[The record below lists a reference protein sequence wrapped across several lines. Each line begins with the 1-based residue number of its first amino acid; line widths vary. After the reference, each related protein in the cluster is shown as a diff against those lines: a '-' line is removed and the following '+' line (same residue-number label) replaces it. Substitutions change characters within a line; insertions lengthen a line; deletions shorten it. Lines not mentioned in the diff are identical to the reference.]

1 MTKST
6 RYFMAGSA
14 AILATG
20 LTIGLVS
27 YYGGGFPGLQASTG
41 PTELAYV
48 PADSAVIAYAD
59 VQAIM
64 NSELRQQLK
73 AAMPLHESGQQ
84 EFQEKTGI
92 NIETD
97 IDYIVASMTP
107 VSGSRP
113 KGLVVA
119 RGRFDNVTL
128 ERLALD
134 HGGTAEN
141 YRGTNLITSPEHQN
155 GEQFTIAFLELGL
168 VAVGDAS
175 AVKHAIDTQMSA
187 ASITSNEEMMSLV
200 RDIERGN
207 NAWAV
212 GRVDVLTSQ
221 ANLPPEIATRIPAVK
236 LFAASGHINGGISG
250 MLRAEARDEVA
261 AQQLRDVVRGFLAL
275 AQMQSQN
282 DPKLAALSQSML
294 LSGEGTTVA
303 LSFTLPAEL
312 LQMAMPKPA
321 IQQSAIQ

>member
-14 AILATG
+14 ALMAVG
-20 LTIGLVS
+20 LSVGLVS
-27 YYGGGFPGLQASTG
+27 FYGGGFPGLQASSG

-64 NSELRQQLK
+64 SSELRQQLK
-73 AAMPLHESGQQ
+73 TAMPMHESGQQ

-92 NIETD
+92 DIEHD
-97 IDYIVASMTP
+97 IDYVVAAMTP
-107 VSGSRP
+107 TGTTSRP

-119 RGRFDNVTL
+119 RGRFNIVQLETL
-128 ERLALD
+128 ARE
-134 HGGTAEN
+134 HGGTVED
-141 YRGTNLITSPEHQN
+141 YKGKRLITSPENQT
-155 GEQFTIAFLELGL
+155 EQISMAFLEPGL

-175 AVKHAIDTQMSA
+175 VVKHAIDTQLTA
-187 ASITSNEEMMSLV
+187 QSITSNSEMMDLV
-200 RDIERGN
+200 KDIERGN

-212 GRVDVLTSQ
+212 GRLDVLTSE
-221 ANLPPEIATRIPAVK
+221 AKLPDEIAMRIPAVK
-236 LFAASGHINGGISG
+236 LFAASGHINGGVSG
-250 MLRAEARDEVA
+250 TLRAEARDEQA

-282 DPKLAALSQSML
+282 DPKLAALSQTL
-294 LSGEGTTVA
+294 QLSGEGTTVS
-303 LSFTLPAEL
+303 LSFTVPAEL
-312 LQMAMPKPA
+312 LQMVAPKPA
-321 IQQSAIQ
+321 IQ